1 MNKRRIITILLIT
14 LSVLLVGLACSLSR
28 PSKPAPTPLPP
39 VAGPPSGP
47 QIVLQR
53 LEVTY
58 YGQDGQTVIG
68 SGCPGNDGRGSQN
81 DIHFAVAGVDP
92 GKQVSRIV
100 VAGDNSTLT
109 WQLPCSGTGSWEL
122 AAEQASDGLWDIYVA
137 PSDYAGVY
145 TILVIYSDN
154 SLAMGM
160 VTAQ

>member
-1 MNKRRIITILLIT
+1 MNKQRNLTVLIT
-14 LSVLLVGLACSLSR
+14 LFVLLVGLACSLSL
-28 PSKPAPTPLPP
+28 PSKQDPTPLPP
-39 VAGPPSGP
+39 VSGPPTGP

-58 YGQDGQTVIG
+58 YGQDGQTQIG
-68 SGCPGNDGRGSQN
+68 SGCPGTDGKGSQK

-109 WQLPCSGTGSWEL
+109 WQLPCAGTGSWEL
-122 AAEQASDGLWDIYVA
+122 AAHQANDGLWDIYVA
-137 PSDYAGVY
+137 PSDFAGVY

-154 SLAMGM
+154 SVAMGM
-160 VTAQ
+160 VTSQ